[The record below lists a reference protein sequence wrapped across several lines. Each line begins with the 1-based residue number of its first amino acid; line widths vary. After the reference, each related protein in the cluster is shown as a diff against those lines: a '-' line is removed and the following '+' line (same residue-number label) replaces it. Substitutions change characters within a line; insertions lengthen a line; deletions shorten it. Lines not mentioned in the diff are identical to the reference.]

1 MKDIDRD
8 LMQLLKSIYDDHDFV
23 CGAMSN
29 AGNAE
34 TRQKMY
40 DYICYA
46 KEHGYS
52 VTSDDVLALSLILGN
67 ESNSQIVKVNAER
80 CVTSVA
86 L

>member
-23 CGAMSN
+23 CGAMCN
-29 AGNAE
+29 AGSAE
-34 TRQKMY
+34 AREKMH

-67 ESNSQIVKVNAER
+67 ESNSQIVKVNTER
-80 CVTSVA
+80 SVTSMA

>member
-29 AGNAE
+29 AGSRDA
-34 TRQKMY
+34 RIKMH

-46 KEHGYS
+46 KEHGHN
-52 VTSDDVLALSLILGN
+52 VTSDDILALSLILGN